1 MKKYDVIVVGGGFGG
16 LVAAAL
22 LAKLGKRVILLEKE
36 RNLGGRTRSIH
47 HEGYT
52 INLGPHLIEDSG
64 SGICKIYEFLGKKI
78 EVGAVSDALPVY
90 VDTNWKP
97 IGELYKGN
105 KEELKSLIRELI
117 ATDYSEFDKYDHL
130 PLRTW
135 LLERKASQGVIDLF
149 EFVAM
154 LEQLT
159 DEWYD
164 HSASENLYVRKMHY
178 QEKGMAGYSFW
189 PKGGYEKL
197 FQELKEVITQHAGV
211 VRTETQVSR
220 ILIDKGKVEGVLAQP
235 CRQDLPNEYVGEEVL
250 ESSIVI
256 STLPVWSVL
265 DIVPPGALP
274 DWYVDIIRNIAQH
287 KTKACWIG
295 IYAASE
301 KPIVAKSEME
311 LTAWF
316 KTPRTGLAGFSFSNS
331 NYDPTV
337 APEGKHLFVCGFA
350 CKAEQISNKTWLSK
364 MFKNIQADL
373 EDMFPPFKKTLWRKN
388 YTVFEPAFGILGKP
402 GLCGSFRPDFVAPNI
417 ADLYFV
423 SDTFRGRGIG
433 IDKVARTA
441 LSCVERIQ
449 GKKIP
454 FFENSW
460 RY

>member
-1 MKKYDVIVVGGGFGG
+1 MKKYDAIVAGGGFGG

-22 LAKLGKRVILLEKE
+22 LAKLGKKVILLERE
-36 RNLGGRTRSIH
+36 SDLGGRVRSVH
-47 HEGYT
+47 YEGYT
-52 INLGPHLIEDSG
+52 INMGPHLIEDSG
-64 SGICKIYEFLGKKI
+64 SGLCKIYEFFGKKI
-78 EVGAVSDALPVY
+78 EVGVISDAMPVWTGTEWRP
-90 VDTNWKP
+90 V
-97 IGELYKGN
+97 GERYKGN

-117 ATDYSEFDKYDHL
+117 NTDYAEFDKYDHL
-130 PLRTW
+130 PLRAW

-189 PKGGYEKL
+189 PKDGYEKL
-197 FQELKEVITQHAGV
+197 FAELKEVITQHQGV
-211 VRTETQVSR
+211 VRMETEVSR
-220 ILIDKGKVEGVLAQP
+220 VLIDKGKVEGVLV
-235 CRQDLPNEYVGEEVL
+235 RRRHKDLFNESVEEEVL
-250 ESSIVI
+250 ESPIVI
-256 STLPVWSVL
+256 STLPVWTVL
-265 DIVPPGALP
+265 NIVPAESLP
-274 DWYVDIIRNIAQH
+274 EWYVDLIRNIAQEKH
-287 KTKACWIG
+287 KACWIG
-295 IYAASE
+295 VWAASE
-301 KPIVAKSEME
+301 KQIFAKSEKE

-316 KTPRTGLAGFSFSNS
+316 KTPRTGLAGFSYSAS
-331 NYDPTV
+331 SYDPSV
-337 APEGKHLFVCGFA
+337 APAGKHLFTCGFA
-350 CKAEQISNKTWLSK
+350 CKAEQISNRAWLSK
-364 MFKNIQADL
+364 MFQNIEADL
-373 EDMFPPFKKTLWRKN
+373 EEMFPAFKKTLWRKR

-417 ADLYFV
+417 EGLYFV